1 MVKSVR
7 ADLVG
12 RSDRAAVLRHLA
24 RDPLANLSLL
34 DMTERLGRRPAPSE
48 LRPEVAATWHGDDV
62 AAVAGLRPSVVFD
75 SAADEA
81 AIEALLPLVEAFG
94 VGLVKSP
101 ERTAGALWAQLVRRS
116 PRRPLLDRQE
126 TAYVLRGIA
135 ERTPATG
142 SPAVRRARDSDLD
155 LLVVAARE
163 SLRAEGRPDPFDGN
177 PRGARRWVKGR
188 LSRARVIEDRG
199 RIVFVGYA
207 DVQRR
212 EGWLLQG
219 VYTWPEARGRG
230 IARAGVAALCRE
242 AFAAGANHVQLTV
255 VEGND
260 PGVRLYEGLG
270 FEPFERVRTILF
282 TDA

>member
-1 MVKSVR
+1 MR
-7 ADLVG
+7 
-12 RSDRAAVLRHLA
+12 RSERAAVLRHLA
-24 RDPLANLSLL
+24 REPLANLSLL
-34 DMTERLGRRPAPSE
+34 DMTERLGRRPAPGE
-48 LRPEVAATWHGDDV
+48 VGPEVAATWHGERV
-62 AAVAGLRPSVVFD
+62 TAVAGLRPSVVFD
-75 SAADEA
+75 SAADDA
-81 AIEALLPLVEAFG
+81 AIEAMLPLVEAYG

-101 ERTAGALWAQLVRRS
+101 ERTAGVLWAHLLRRS

-126 TAYVLRGIA
+126 TAYVVRSIA
-135 ERTPATG
+135 EGMPAAG
-142 SPAVRRARDSDLD
+142 LPEIRRARDSDLD

-177 PRGARRWVKGR
+177 PRAARRWVKGR

-219 VYTWPEARGRG
+219 VYTWPEARGQG

-242 AFAAGANHVQLTV
+242 AFAEGADHVQLTV

-260 PGVRLYEGLG
+260 AGVRLYQGLG

-282 TDA
+282 ADA